1 MKLDKWT
8 LKKWD
13 EFLVDFDRLFWD
25 RRHIPVFRRALQ
37 GLIAAE
43 SPIILKIGGTLPHH
57 CQSNFHA
64 ARPFYRLLGK
74 TPKGVDKFSAI
85 DILETLYQK
94 TYEVYQDCEKPI
106 LIAMDLTSLEKPY
119 TVDSEGICLVEKN
132 DKSGEVNGYMLITGL
147 ALGDVG
153 MANNNGKK
161 GLVYFKV
168 FSHQLEL
175 MSQNAERALCIKEIK
190 KLFKGKRL
198 RYVSDRGFDD
208 KKAFQEFIGEEGD
221 EFIVRAYQNRLIKV
235 NGEERKL
242 LEYVRGL
249 ECCLS
254 FDTELKIKRRRQKV
268 KIDLSIG
275 AFKYE
280 GMKLWVVRN
289 VIRGFKEEWVL
300 ITNVPV
306 LNFDIALEI
315 WRNYTRRWGIEDFYK
330 FTKNNLNLE
339 VFQVDEL
346 EKIRKVLSWVA
357 VAGAFLYD
365 LGVDITEPYI
375 KLLLDLGGFAGRK
388 RDKPGKGTLERG
400 LSRLFIAMMVNEKLK
415 LNDTS

>member
-1 MKLDKWT
+1 MRLDKWT

-13 EFLVDFDRLFWD
+13 EFLVDFDKLFLD
-25 RRHIPVFRRALQ
+25 QRHIRVFRRALQ
-37 GLIAAE
+37 GVIAAE
-43 SPIILKIGGTLPHH
+43 SPIILKIGGALPHY

-64 ARPFYRLLGK
+64 ARPFYRFLGK
-74 TPKGVDKFSAI
+74 TPRGVDKFSAVAL
-85 DILETLYQK
+85 LETLYQK
-94 TYEVYQDCEKPI
+94 TAVAYQDCEEPI
-106 LIAMDLTSLEKPY
+106 LIALDLTSLEKPY

-132 DKSGEVNGYMLITGL
+132 DKSGQVNGYMLITGL
-147 ALGDVG
+147 ALGGVG
-153 MANNNGKK
+153 MTNNNGKK

-208 KKAFQEFIGEEGD
+208 KKAFLEFIGEEGD
-221 EFIVRAYQNRLIKV
+221 EFIVRAYQNRLIQV
-235 NGEERKL
+235 NGEVRKL

-268 KIDLSIG
+268 KIDVSIG
-275 AFKYE
+275 SFECE
-280 GMKLWVVRN
+280 GMKLWVVRS

-306 LNFDIALEI
+306 VNLDIALEI
-315 WRNYTRRWGIEDFYK
+315 WRNYARRWGIEDFYK
-330 FTKNNLNLE
+330 FAKNNLNLE
-339 VFQVDEL
+339 TFQVYEL

-365 LGVDITEPYI
+365 LGVDVTEPYI

-388 RDKPGKGTLERG
+388 RDKPGKGALERG
-400 LSRLFIAMMVNEKLK
+400 LSRLFIALMVNEKLK

>member
-1 MKLDKWT
+1 MRLDKWT

-37 GLIAAE
+37 GIIAAG
-43 SPIILKIGGTLPHH
+43 SPIILKIAGALPHQ

-74 TPKGVDKFSAI
+74 TKQGVDKFLAG

-94 TYEVYQDCEKPI
+94 TYAAYRDCEEPI
-106 LIAMDLTSLEKPY
+106 LIAVDLTSLEKPY

-132 DKSGEVNGYMLITGL
+132 DKSGQVNGYMLITGL
-147 ALGDVG
+147 ALGGVG
-153 MANNNGKK
+153 MTDNSGKK
-161 GLVYFKV
+161 GLAYFKV

-175 MSQNAERALCIKEIK
+175 MSQNAERALCIKGIK
-190 KLFKGKRL
+190 NLFKGKRL

-208 KKAFQEFIGEEGD
+208 KKAFVEFIGEEGD
-221 EFIVRAYQNRLIKV
+221 EFIVRAYQDRLIKV
-235 NGEERKL
+235 NGEERRL

-254 FDTELKIKRRRQKV
+254 FDTELKIRRRRRKV
-268 KIDLSIG
+268 KVDLSIG
-275 AFKYE
+275 SFEYE
-280 GMKLWVVRN
+280 GMKLWVVRS
-289 VIRGFKEEWVL
+289 VIRGFKEEWIL

-306 LNFDIALEI
+306 INLDIVLEI
-315 WRNYTRRWGIEDFYK
+315 WPDYARRWGIEDFYK
-330 FTKNNLNLE
+330 FIKNNFNVE
-339 VFQVDEL
+339 AFQVREL

-365 LGVDITEPYI
+365 LGIDITEPYI

-388 RDKPGKGTLERG
+388 RDKPGKGTLQCG

>member
-1 MKLDKWT
+1 MKLDKWA
-8 LKKWD
+8 LKRWD
-13 EFLVDFDRLFWD
+13 EFLADFDRLFWD

-37 GLIAAE
+37 GVIAAE
-43 SPIILKIGGTLPHH
+43 SSIILKIGGTLPHH

-74 TPKGVDKFSAI
+74 TKQGVDKFLAI

-94 TYEVYQDCEKPI
+94 TYEVHQDCEEPI

-147 ALGDVG
+147 ALGGVG
-153 MANNNGKK
+153 LTNNNGKK

-190 KLFKGKRL
+190 NLFKGKRL

-208 KKAFQEFIGEEGD
+208 KKAFREFIGEEGD

-254 FDTELKIKRRRQKV
+254 FDTELKIKRRRRKV

-275 AFKYE
+275 NFEYE
-280 GMKLWVVRN
+280 GMKLWVVRS
-289 VIRGFKEEWVL
+289 VIRGFKEEWIL

-306 LNFDIALEI
+306 VNLDSALEI
-315 WRNYTRRWGIEDFYK
+315 WRNYARRWGIEDFYK
-330 FTKNNLNLE
+330 FSKNNLNLE
-339 VFQVDEL
+339 AFQVDEL

-400 LSRLFIAMMVNEKLK
+400 LSRLFIAMMVNEKLR

>member
-1 MKLDKWT
+1 MRLDKWT

-13 EFLVDFDRLFWD
+13 EYLVDFDKLFWD

-37 GLIAAE
+37 GIIAAG
-43 SPIILKIGGTLPHH
+43 SPIILKIAGALPHQ

-74 TPKGVDKFSAI
+74 TKQGVDKFLAG

-94 TYEVYQDCEKPI
+94 TYAAYRDCKEPI
-106 LIAMDLTSLEKPY
+106 LIAVDLTSLEKPY

-132 DKSGEVNGYMLITGL
+132 DKSGQVNGYMLITGL
-147 ALGDVG
+147 ALGGVG
-153 MANNNGKK
+153 MTNNSGKK

-175 MSQNAERALCIKEIK
+175 MSQNAERALCIKGIK
-190 KLFKGKRL
+190 NLFKGKRL

-208 KKAFQEFIGEEGD
+208 KKAFWEFIGEEGD
-221 EFIVRAYQNRLIKV
+221 EFIVRAYQDRLIKV

-254 FDTELKIKRRRQKV
+254 FDTELKIKRRRRKV
-268 KIDLSIG
+268 KVDLSIG
-275 AFKYE
+275 SFEYE
-280 GMKLWVVRN
+280 GMKLWVVRS
-289 VIRGFKEEWVL
+289 VIRGFKEEWIL

-306 LNFDIALEI
+306 INLDIALEV
-315 WRNYTRRWGIEDFYK
+315 WRNYARRWGIEDFYK
-330 FTKNNLNLE
+330 FIKNNFNIE
-339 VFQVDEL
+339 AFQVREL

-365 LGVDITEPYI
+365 LGIDITEPYI

-388 RDKPGKGTLERG
+388 RDKPGKGTLQCG